1 LDYATRK
8 GMVQSEYPD
17 IIILPL
23 VDQRY
28 NDIWSNNLDSAL
40 AIPFGEK
47 SLYMVVVIHLYHLIK
62 VKIKLLS

>member
-1 LDYATRK
+1 
-8 GMVQSEYPD
+8 MVQSEYPD

-47 SLYMVVVIHLYHLIK
+47 KVLYMVAVIHLYHLIK